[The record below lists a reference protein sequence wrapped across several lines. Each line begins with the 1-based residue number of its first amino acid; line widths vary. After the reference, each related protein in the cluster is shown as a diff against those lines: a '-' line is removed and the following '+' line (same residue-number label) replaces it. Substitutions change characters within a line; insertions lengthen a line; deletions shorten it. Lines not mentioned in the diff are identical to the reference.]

1 MAVREAENEDDVVPV
16 RQRKAHK
23 KSRLGCKNCKLRSV
37 KVRLTRT
44 ISNNHPNQRSLT
56 QLISVR

>member
-1 MAVREAENEDDVVPV
+1 MTAKEGNNEDSETPA

-37 KVRLTRT
+37 KV
-44 ISNNHPNQRSLT
+44 SSLH
-56 QLISVR
+56 VVH